1 MKKLKRAKGKLIRF
15 PRKEKGSKELNF
27 SANELSDLSKM
38 AIQMIKNYEN
48 DKEGFLE
55 EVTSDK

>member
-38 AIQMIKNYEN
+38 A
-48 DKEGFLE
+48 
-55 EVTSDK
+55 T